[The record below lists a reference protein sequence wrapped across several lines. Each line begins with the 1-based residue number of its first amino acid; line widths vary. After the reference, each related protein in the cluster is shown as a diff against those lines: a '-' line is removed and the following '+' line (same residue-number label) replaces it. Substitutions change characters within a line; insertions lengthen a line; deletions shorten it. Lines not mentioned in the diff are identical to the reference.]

1 MFAYIIFMTQKSK
14 DLFSCEPFMEKNAS
28 SIFER
33 EPILS
38 FCQAFLKE
46 HPQAK
51 LFLVGGAVRDLILKR
66 KGKDYD
72 FVICGVDP
80 EEIQTWFSK
89 RGSMDLVGRSF
100 GVFKFSPKDFPAPH
114 YEPIDLALPRREH
127 VQEGSQ
133 GGYREFDIQSDP
145 SLPIEEDL
153 SRRDFTMNAMAYDVG
168 GKEMVDPF
176 GGQEDLDH
184 KIIRAVGNPK
194 DRFKEDMSRALRA
207 LRQAVQLGFAIESDT
222 WTALCE
228 TMTKINTT
236 RISQETGEE
245 EFVVARE
252 VIAKE
257 ILKALFVNPALATD
271 LLFRSGAFTQLF
283 PEVHHTIACGDIRTE
298 WLGQTKDL
306 PSLLALL
313 FCKVPPK
320 RVRELLR
327 NTKMESLDR
336 EAPYRID
343 ILPVVDLVERLQNV
357 TELDSLPS
365 WPAHR
370 VFQYFAN
377 PQGERFLNLLQMMG
391 HTEHVKRIRELLSS
405 FCRSCRVEHLSQV
418 RALVT
423 GNDVIQTLGIK
434 PGPKVGELLR
444 QAFDLQLTEEM
455 DRETILERLKSSSSF

>member
-1 MFAYIIFMTQKSK
+1 MIQKSK
-14 DLFSCEPFMEKNAS
+14 DSLSCEPHMEKNLS
-28 SIFER
+28 FIFER

-51 LFLVGGAVRDLILKR
+51 LFLVGGAVRDLVLGR

-72 FVICGVDP
+72 FVICHVDP
-80 EEIQTWFSK
+80 EEIQAWFSK
-89 RGSMDLVGRSF
+89 CGTLNLVGRSF
-100 GVFKFSPKDFPAPH
+100 GVFKFSPKEFPAPN
-114 YEPIDLALPRREH
+114 YEPIDLALPRKEH

-153 SRRDFTMNAMAYDVG
+153 SRRDFTINALAYDIG
-168 GKEMVDPF
+168 EKNLIDPF
-176 GGQEDLDH
+176 DGQKDLEH

-207 LRQAVQLGFAIESDT
+207 IRQAAQLHFTIEPET
-222 WTALCE
+222 WKALCD

-236 RISQETGEE
+236 RILQETGEE

-257 ILKALFVNPALATD
+257 ILKALFSNPALATD
-271 LLFRSGAFTQLF
+271 LLFRSGAFVKLF
-283 PEVHHTIACGDIRTE
+283 PEVHQTIAQDEIPKK

-306 PSLLALL
+306 SSLLALL
-313 FCKVPPK
+313 FYKVPP
-320 RVRELLR
+320 RRARELLR
-327 NTKMESLDR
+327 SMKMESLDR

-343 ILPVVDLVERLQNV
+343 ILSVVDLVERLQNV
-357 TELDSLPS
+357 AELDALPS

-370 VFQYFAN
+370 VFHYFAN
-377 PQGERFLNLLQMMG
+377 PQGERFLNLAQIMG
-391 HTEHVKRIRELLSS
+391 HTKYVTDVRNLLSS
-405 FCRSCRVEHLSQV
+405 YCRSTQTERLSDI

-423 GNDVIQTLGIK
+423 GHDVIQTLGIK

-444 QAFDLQLTEEM
+444 QAFDLQLTEGL
-455 DRETILERLKSSSSF
+455 DREKILKRLQK